1 LSGVNTPGRARIAA
15 RTLRTDHWRRAPLVT
30 FLGLSLFVVYGTV
43 RAFWAVNY
51 YAAPYLSPFYSPC
64 ITTACVPEASDFG
77 QPIAWWPLSP
87 ALLILIFPLG
97 FRLTCYYYRKAY
109 YRSFWQSPTA
119 CAVAEPHKRYTGE
132 TQFPL
137 IMQNVHRYFWYVAM
151 IFGVILTYD
160 AILGFRNP
168 AGDWGHMGLGTVIL
182 LINAG
187 LIWLYT
193 LSCHSCRHIMG
204 GKLKHFSRHPIRY
217 KAWQQISKL
226 NAKHMQLAWVSL
238 IWLAVTDFYIVLLA
252 SGTIHDL
259 RFF

>member
-1 LSGVNTPGRARIAA
+1 MSGVNTPGRARVAA
-15 RTLRTDHWRRAPLVT
+15 RSLRTDNWRRAPLIT
-30 FLGLSLFVVYGTV
+30 GIGLGLFVVYGSV

-64 ITTACVPEASDFG
+64 ITTKCVPEASDFG

-87 ALLILIFPLG
+87 ALLILVFPLG

-109 YRSFWQSPTA
+109 YRSFWFSPPA
-119 CAVAEPHKRYTGE
+119 CAVAEPHKRYSGE
-132 TQFPL
+132 TRFPL

-151 IFGVILTYD
+151 VFGVILTYD

-168 AGDWGHMGLGTVIL
+168 QGQWGHMGLGTVVL
-182 LINAG
+182 LINAA

-204 GKLKHFSRHPIRY
+204 GKLKHFSRHPVRY

-226 NAKHMQLAWVSL
+226 NAKHMELAWASL
-238 IWLAVTDFYIVLLA
+238 IWLAVADFYVVLLA
-252 SGTIHDL
+252 SGTISDL

>member
-1 LSGVNTPGRARIAA
+1 MSGVNTPGRARIAA

-30 FLGLSLFVVYGTV
+30 FLGLGLFVVYGTV

>member
-1 LSGVNTPGRARIAA
+1 
-15 RTLRTDHWRRAPLVT
+15 
-30 FLGLSLFVVYGTV
+30 
-43 RAFWAVNY
+43 
-51 YAAPYLSPFYSPC
+51 
-64 ITTACVPEASDFG
+64 
-77 QPIAWWPLSP
+77 
-87 ALLILIFPLG
+87 
-97 FRLTCYYYRKAY
+97 
-109 YRSFWQSPTA
+109 
-119 CAVAEPHKRYTGE
+119 
-132 TQFPL
+132 
-137 IMQNVHRYFWYVAM
+137 
-151 IFGVILTYD
+151 
-160 AILGFRNP
+160 
-168 AGDWGHMGLGTVIL
+168 MGLGTVIL

>member
-1 LSGVNTPGRARIAA
+1 LSGVNTPGRARVAA
-15 RTLRTDHWRRAPLVT
+15 RSLRTDNWRRAPLIT
-30 FLGLSLFVVYGTV
+30 GIGLGLFVVYGSV

-64 ITTACVPEASDFG
+64 ITTKCVPEASDFG

-87 ALLILIFPLG
+87 ALLILVFPLG

-109 YRSFWQSPTA
+109 YRSFWFSPPA
-119 CAVAEPHKRYTGE
+119 CAVAEPHKRYSGE
-132 TQFPL
+132 TRFPL

-151 IFGVILTYD
+151 VFGVILTYD

-168 AGDWGHMGLGTVIL
+168 QGQWGHMGLGTVVL
-182 LINAG
+182 LINAA

-204 GKLKHFSRHPIRY
+204 GKLKHFSRHPVRY

-226 NAKHMQLAWVSL
+226 NAKHMELAWASL
-238 IWLAVTDFYIVLLA
+238 IWLAVADFYVVLLA
-252 SGTIHDL
+252 TGTISDL